1 MVLSSCGCFQWLI
14 EVQQLGW
21 DLNYNILL
29 ADLKRLFLI
38 PFWRRGTGLG
48 PFPRGEEAAVA
59 AQLLCWSTP
68 PEVCAWLLHS
78 FVCLRFPLVSAAW
91 GFSSPLS
98 IPPLLPGRG
107 FLQVDFSFHQIS
119 LKPKLTL
126 RPCRCCSR
134 AQFLQGFF
142 FFAVLRTWPV
152 LALLRLSLW
161 TGQVGL
167 KCGNSGTWRL
177 LGKLRNST
185 TRIHDF
191 WGEGSLEFLVA
202 LT

>member
-1 MVLSSCGCFQWLI
+1 MVLSLRGCFQWLI
-14 EVQQLGW
+14 KVQQLGW

-68 PEVCAWLLHS
+68 PEVRAWLLDP
-78 FVCLRFPLVSAAW
+78 FVCLRFPLVSAVW

-142 FFAVLRTWPV
+142 FCSFED
-152 LALLRLSLW
+152 LASPCSSQAESVDW
-161 TGQVGL
+161 T
-167 KCGNSGTWRL
+167 SWSEMW
-177 LGKLRNST
+177 KLRNVKIAGQT
-185 TRIHDF
+185 H
-191 WGEGSLEFLVA
+191 EFYHTHPWFLGGKDR
-202 LT
+202 